1 MTERVSKWEETQ
13 RQERENAQPASPDVV
28 NMLDGAPSDLIEHL
42 RNTLQ
47 NGGQVVMRV
56 RQVDLDAAKEAT
68 ADPGFEMPTPS
79 TKH

>member
-1 MTERVSKWEETQ
+1 MTERVNQSEATRRQQ
-13 RQERENAQPASPDVV
+13 REDAQPASPDVV

-47 NGGQVVMRV
+47 GGGQVVMRV

-68 ADPGFEMPTPS
+68 ADPGFEMPAPS